1 MSEQRPSAPWF
12 SLCLCL
18 TLSVIPTSECKR
30 LARSGAQSDG
40 CQLERNWS
48 LEQRLNRSQIIFTA
62 VVEAYHPSRPNR
74 HAFHHHRSV
83 NVIQHGRD
91 AEPMTGQAARHDA
104 ADLSLMVRV
113 KKIIRG
119 DRRLENRSVQVR
131 GLRDP
136 RLCHSQVRPGDTRIF
151 LADVDGVD
159 GPSDGRLRLKLNS
172 SLIPVTL
179 RNLQKIRASVQG
191 SGSRSVR
198 LSLPKTSLI
207 SLLAE
212 RWQ

>member
-12 SLCLCL
+12 ALCLCL

-30 LARSGAQSDG
+30 LARSGAQSDA

-48 LEQRLNRSQIIFTA
+48 LEHRLNRSQIIFTA
-62 VVEAYHPSRPNR
+62 VVEAYHPSRTNR
-74 HAFHHHRSV
+74 HAFQHHRSV

-91 AEPMTGQAARHDA
+91 AEPMTGQTARHDA
-104 ADLSLMVRV
+104 AADLSLTVRV

-136 RLCHSQVRPGDTRIF
+136 RLCPSQVRPGDTRIF
-151 LADVDGVD
+151 LADVDVVD
-159 GPSDGRLRLKLNS
+159 GDGRLRLKLNS
-172 SLIPVTL
+172 SLLPVTL

-198 LSLPKTSLI
+198 LSFRTASLI
-207 SLLAE
+207 LLLAE
-212 RWQ
+212 RWR